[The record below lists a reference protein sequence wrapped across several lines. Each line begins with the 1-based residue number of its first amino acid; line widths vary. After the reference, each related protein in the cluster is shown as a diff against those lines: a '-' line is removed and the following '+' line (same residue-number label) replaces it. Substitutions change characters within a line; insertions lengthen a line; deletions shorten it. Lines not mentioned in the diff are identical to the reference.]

1 MTTLLGLLVGVAGG
15 LIGWRM
21 MRPVFASPLLARSN
35 YRGHTLPTAGG
46 LVVVLVALGGEAVI
60 AVALGAGAD
69 LDAGNTGPRWTAL
82 GVALGF
88 GFLGLVDDLVGDG
101 AARGYRGH
109 LTSLLHGELTTGGI
123 KLFGG
128 AAVAVVVA
136 GWVPHEGLGWLFAD
150 AALIATSANLG
161 NLLDR
166 GPGRT
171 IKVTV
176 AAGLVVILA
185 AGLRSELV
193 GVALVCGAGLAMLV
207 PDLREEEML
216 GDTGANV
223 LGGAVGLG
231 VVLVAPS
238 WVRLTV
244 LAVVVALNLAS
255 ERVSFT
261 AVIDRTPGL
270 RHLDRAG
277 RLDVPHDGET

>member
-1 MTTLLGLLVGVAGG
+1 MTALLGLLVGVIGG
-15 LIGWRM
+15 LVGWRM
-21 MRPVFASPLLARSN
+21 MRPVFASPLLARTN

-46 LVVVLVALGGEAVI
+46 LVVVLVALGGEAVVS
-60 AVALGAGAD
+60 VALRAGAD

-82 GVALGF
+82 GIALGF
-88 GFLGLVDDLVGDG
+88 GFLGLLDDLVGDSS
-101 AARGYRGH
+101 ARGYRGH
-109 LTSLLHGELTTGGI
+109 LAALLRGELTTGGI

-128 AAVAVVVA
+128 GAVAVVVA
-136 GWVPHEGLGWLFAD
+136 GWVPHDGLGWLFAD

-176 AAGLVVILA
+176 VAGLVVILA
-185 AGLRSELV
+185 AGLPADLV
-193 GVALVCGAGLAMLV
+193 GVALICGAGLAMLV

-231 VVLVAPS
+231 VVLAAPAG
-238 WVRLTV
+238 VRIAV
-244 LAVVVALNLAS
+244 LVLVVALNLLS

-261 AVIDRTPGL
+261 AVIDRTPVL

-277 RLDVPHDGET
+277 RLDLPTEGET